1 MPVVSSKLPTI
12 LAVAIVAVGLC
23 VAASATATAATA
35 GPEVVAS
42 IAPVHSLVA
51 KVMAGVGE
59 PRLLVAGGL
68 SPHTYALKPSDAKAL
83 AKARAVFWIGPEF
96 ERFLEKPLV
105 ALAGDVSIVRLGKAE
120 GVRVLPTRKAGAW
133 AEAAHD
139 DGDKHRHDDNDEVD
153 AHLWLDPRNAARM
166 VDAVV
171 AALSRA
177 DAANQA
183 RYRANGDKT
192 LAVLRDLDAE
202 IRMILEPVAGV
213 PYLVFHD
220 AFQYFEARFGLAA
233 LGAVAVGAER
243 SPGARRITELRQR
256 IRDQGAV
263 CMFTQPQFEPALAK
277 TLIEDTG
284 ARIGVLD
291 DLGAGL
297 DPGPGLYDELLRGL
311 ARSLRDCLQV
321 TPKRG

>member
-1 MPVVSSKLPTI
+1 MPIVADKLLAI
-12 LAVAIVAVGLC
+12 LAAAIVAAGLC
-23 VAASATATAATA
+23 LTSPATATAATA

-83 AKARAVFWIGPEF
+83 AKARAVFWIGPEL

-105 ALAGDVSIVRLGKAE
+105 ALAGDVSIFRLGKAP
-120 GVRVLPTRKAGAW
+120 GIRILSARKAGAW
-133 AEAAHD
+133 GHGHTHGHVD
-139 DGDKHRHDDNDEVD
+139 HDEVD
-153 AHLWLDPRNAARM
+153 AHLWLDPSNAARM
-166 VDAVV
+166 VDAMV
-171 AALSRA
+171 AALSLV
-177 DAANQA
+177 DAANHA

-192 LAVLRDLDAE
+192 LAVLRELEAE
-202 IRMILEPVAGV
+202 IRMTLEPVARV

-256 IRDQGAV
+256 IRDQSAV

-277 TLIEDTG
+277 ILIEDTS

-297 DPGPGLYDELLRGL
+297 DLGPGLYDELLRGL
-311 ARSLRDCLQV
+311 ARSLRDCLEAR
-321 TPKRG
+321 PKRG